1 MLKKYEKM
9 KAQISKQQFCPGYSA
24 YEGVMD
30 FLNLYRTTKY
40 STNYKSKKAL
50 SCKHSH
56 TF

>member
-1 MLKKYEKM
+1 M

-30 FLNLYRTTKY
+30 FVNLYRTTKY